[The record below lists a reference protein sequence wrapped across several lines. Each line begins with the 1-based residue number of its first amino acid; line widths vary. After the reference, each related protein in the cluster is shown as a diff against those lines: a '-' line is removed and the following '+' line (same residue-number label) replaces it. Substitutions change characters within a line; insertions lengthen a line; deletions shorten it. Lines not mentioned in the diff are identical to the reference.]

1 MFFYPAVLQR
11 HSGCFSIIWLVAT
24 KGIKVPRKDFLK
36 VNVIRTCDDI
46 MDYVLERVPPPQPG
60 LPRPR
65 FSLYLSSQLQYGVI
79 VVFHR
84 QCAILL
90 DEIQYIVT
98 KLLKKRSSQN
108 IDIKD
113 SRSHLVLPDVLSMME
128 EAEAALD
135 PLFGVMQDVMPSPR
149 TLLEMNWEYQREA
162 SPEHP
167 ERHSPVTSELGS
179 GITASQE
186 SITMREPEPVAF
198 PAPEFEGA
206 ELDDHPPDILDM
218 LLAQTDDFPEEE
230 PVMPREAV
238 TPEEPE
244 RELEREADE
253 GDHEKELT
261 KEPTP
266 SSIELQ
272 PTTTSSE
279 DVTLLPQEEPGPRI
293 DWMTPISTP
302 SARSSTQAAEG
313 RRRLI
318 RSLGLEDLSP
328 PVTPIRRRRRRRQLI
343 FFDPE
348 TQLSEEVQ
356 QQQLNNPLIETR
368 APDYLPPSHLRMP
381 SAAQLFNNPCCAF
394 LPEEIQ
400 VLWRQ
405 AANITPILGLN
416 LQVGER
422 GIESTD
428 SEREREQEMME
439 AAEREERRLSPEE
452 ILKLAAEAEMF
463 EISAQG
469 SLPLEASDQKDV
481 SREMSPMYTPEKEG
495 STVSRSVSALQG
507 IPEAEQELPQQT
519 TPESEGLLPELP
531 EHELVIFQ
539 SLLPPDVD
547 RRTVSNIFL
556 RLLGHLSSRKVR
568 AVQHEPYGDII
579 ISPGANSSEVHL
591 SP

>member
-1 MFFYPAVLQR
+1 LFFFPVFFR
-11 HSGCFSIIWLVAT
+11 LVAT

-149 TLLEMNWEYQREA
+149 TLVVIVFFSHQ
-162 SPEHP
+162 
-167 ERHSPVTSELGS
+167 
-179 GITASQE
+179 
-186 SITMREPEPVAF
+186 
-198 PAPEFEGA
+198 
-206 ELDDHPPDILDM
+206 
-218 LLAQTDDFPEEE
+218 
-230 PVMPREAV
+230 
-238 TPEEPE
+238 
-244 RELEREADE
+244 
-253 GDHEKELT
+253 
-261 KEPTP
+261 
-266 SSIELQ
+266 
-272 PTTTSSE
+272 
-279 DVTLLPQEEPGPRI
+279 
-293 DWMTPISTP
+293 
-302 SARSSTQAAEG
+302 
-313 RRRLI
+313 
-318 RSLGLEDLSP
+318 DLSP

-381 SAAQLFNNPCCAF
+381 SAAQLFNNPCF

-463 EISAQG
+463 EISG
-469 SLPLEASDQKDV
+469 
-481 SREMSPMYTPEKEG
+481 
-495 STVSRSVSALQG
+495 TVVVSAKTYTHTLK
-507 IPEAEQELPQQT
+507 
-519 TPESEGLLPELP
+519 
-531 EHELVIFQ
+531 
-539 SLLPPDVD
+539 
-547 RRTVSNIFL
+547 R
-556 RLLGHLSSRKVR
+556 RKV
-568 AVQHEPYGDII
+568 
-579 ISPGANSSEVHL
+579 
-591 SP
+591 